1 MTAADLRLRPLR
13 GVPRVVAG
21 DDPAAIALAALE
33 GANESLR
40 DGDVLVFAQKII
52 SKAEGR
58 SIDLAEVTP
67 SARALRLADE
77 TEKDPRLVEL
87 ILQES
92 SEVLRYR
99 PGLLIVVHRLGFVLA
114 NAGIDRSNVDGDA
127 RVLLLPVNPDGSA
140 ARIRSEVKRK
150 TGVDIGVLIIDS
162 LGRAWRM
169 GTIGTAIG
177 ISGLPGLI
185 DLRGRPDLNGRPLET
200 TEIGFADELAAAAS
214 LMMGQADEATPIVLA
229 RGVPYARRDGAAH
242 ELVRPKERDLFR

>member
-1 MTAADLRLRPLR
+1 MSDHGLHLRPLR

-21 DDPAAIALAALE
+21 NDPTTLALAAIKAA
-33 GANESLR
+33 GESLR
-40 DGDVLVFAQKII
+40 DGDVLIFAQKVI

-58 SIDLAEVTP
+58 SVCLKDVTP
-67 SARALRLADE
+67 SPLALRLSAE
-77 TEKDPRLVEL
+77 TQKDARLVEC

-92 SEVLRYR
+92 TGVLRCR
-99 PGLLIVVHRLGFVLA
+99 PGLLIVVHRLGLVLA
-114 NAGIDRSNVDGDA
+114 NAGIDHSNVDGDES
-127 RVLLLPVNPDGSA
+127 VLLLPVDPDDSA
-140 ARIRSEVKRK
+140 ERIRAAVKRRA
-150 TGVDIGVLIIDS
+150 GIDIGVLIIDS
-162 LGRAWRM
+162 IGRAWRM

-177 ISGLPGLI
+177 VSGLPGVI

-229 RGVPYARRDGAAH
+229 RGVPYARRDGAAR

>member
-1 MTAADLRLRPLR
+1 MTAQGLLLRPLR

-21 DDPAAIALAALE
+21 DDPAAIALAAFE
-33 GANESLR
+33 ATNESLC

-58 SIDLAEVTP
+58 SVDLADVTP
-67 SARALRLADE
+67 SPLALRLAAE

-127 RVLLLPVNPDGSA
+127 RVLLLPLDPDGSA
-140 ARIRSEVKRK
+140 ERIRAEIARR
-150 TGVDIGVLIIDS
+150 TGVAIGVLIIDS

>member
-127 RVLLLPVNPDGSA
+127 RVLLLPVDPDGSA

>member
-185 DLRGRPDLNGRPLET
+185 DLRGRSDLNGRPLET

>member
-1 MTAADLRLRPLR
+1 MSGESLLLRPLL

-21 DDPAAIALAALE
+21 DDPAAIALAAIE
-33 GANESLR
+33 TMNESLR

-58 SIDLAEVTP
+58 SVDLNNVTP
-67 SARALRLADE
+67 SPLALRLAE
-77 TEKDPRLVEL
+77 ATAKDARLVEL

-92 SEVLRYR
+92 SEVLRHR

-114 NAGIDRSNVDGDA
+114 NAGIDHSNVDHDA
-127 RVLLLPVNPDGSA
+127 RVLLLPVDPDGSA
-140 ARIRSEVKRK
+140 ARIRSEVKRL
-150 TGVDIGVLIIDS
+150 TGIDIGVLIIDS

-169 GTIGTAIG
+169 GTVGTAIG
-177 ISGLPGLI
+177 VSGLPGLI
-185 DLRGRPDLNGRPLET
+185 DLRGRPDLNGHPLET

-229 RGVPYARRDGAAH
+229 RGVPYARRDGTAG
-242 ELVRPKERDLFR
+242 ELLRPKERDLFR